1 MQLLLETWMDFKAKH
16 DLCSDYCRVISLIF
30 PHVAQKM
37 KCINL
42 FILCSFPR
50 LFLIYCGCLLCRC
63 SWKKVYYLLEI
74 KWFPFKISVFHLY
87 RDQVLQWPFFFFLV
101 NFTRLRLMIELWLSE
116 PLEVQRCSGSR
127 DQRWECTDRRWE
139 GGNEADTH
147 VVESHVLLKS
157 TLITV
162 PKPCDHGRTQSGP

>member
-16 DLCSDYCRVISLIF
+16 DFCSDYCRVISLVF

-37 KCINL
+37 KCINS

-50 LFLIYCGCLLCRC
+50 LFLIYC
-63 SWKKVYYLLEI
+63 
-74 KWFPFKISVFHLY
+74 FPFIQRQSFAMAF
-87 RDQVLQWPFFFFLV
+87 FFFFLV
-101 NFTRLRLMIELWLSE
+101 NFTWLRLMIELWLSE